1 MLEILPPAYKER
13 EGNLNISSFVPTSK
27 SFKFL
32 KQNYKPYF
40 SLLIQIF
47 FENRHIEIVHKR
59 HKAFQCAVCQHR
71 FGSKQE
77 LARHFSKQHEGDTP
91 HRCHLCDSNFIK
103 KGFLTSHIEK
113 VHLKNMGQDKK
124 IPEQLQIEY
133 RQNISLIKLPLLAL
147 ILQSLRYI
155 FTEILVCLYV
165 FQSFLK

>member
-1 MLEILPPAYKER
+1 MLEILPLAYKES
-13 EGNLNISSFVPTSK
+13 EVNLNISSFLYQCKKVSNSWNK
-27 SFKFL
+27 IINHFFL
-32 KQNYKPYF
+32 AN
-40 SLLIQIF
+40 SDF

-113 VHLKNMGQDKK
+113 VHLKNMGKDNK
-124 IPEQLQIEY
+124 IPEQFQIE
-133 RQNISLIKLPLLAL
+133 
-147 ILQSLRYI
+147 
-155 FTEILVCLYV
+155 
-165 FQSFLK
+165 